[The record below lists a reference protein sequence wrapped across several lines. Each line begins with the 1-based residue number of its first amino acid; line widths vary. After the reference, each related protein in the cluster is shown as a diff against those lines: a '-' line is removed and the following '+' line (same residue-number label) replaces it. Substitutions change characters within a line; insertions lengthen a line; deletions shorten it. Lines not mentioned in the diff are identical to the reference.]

1 MEYERHFTIDE
12 ANQMIPWLEEQ
23 LLGVVSVMENLE
35 DLERNLDNILQKVR
49 SNGHSNSHSK
59 TKKDMAENRK
69 QTDNST
75 EKLRL
80 FAEGIQDLGII
91 LRDPIQGLVDF
102 PALNDGREIY
112 LCWISGEDRIKFWHE
127 ITTGFSGRQPLM

>member
-35 DLERNLDNILQKVR
+35 DLDRNLDNILQKVR

-75 EKLRL
+75 ERLRL